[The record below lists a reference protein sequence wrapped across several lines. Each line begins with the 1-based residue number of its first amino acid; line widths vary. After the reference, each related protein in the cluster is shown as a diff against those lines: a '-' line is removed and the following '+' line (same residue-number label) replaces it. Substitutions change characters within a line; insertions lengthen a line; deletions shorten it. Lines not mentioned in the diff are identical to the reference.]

1 MATKKELQ
9 EQLALLEKINQ
20 ATVDLQKEL
29 GEIETKQEEI
39 SFLMDKRKQNAEE
52 ILKFTAQ
59 LPEERAKQYE
69 YEKKIFELN
78 VEKGK
83 LDNESRKLQEIALE
97 QKRLLIKAE
106 GDELD
111 ALTKKYKKE
120 VEISKIR
127 EENLK
132 SLNESKKRL
141 GDIAKRMGG
150 ILGIGNRLGDTITGG
165 LVVGM
170 QDMVNIIIRAD
181 HSMENF
187 GKSALSAVEN
197 IGDLG
202 LGLFLSL
209 AEEVAVAQDGI
220 RANFIK
226 TTGASRQFSQ
236 SVVDASD
243 QMRQMGLQMGAA
255 GEASTLLFQSVT
267 AFRDATPAARKDAAV
282 FVGTLI
288 ELGVSG
294 QAAAGNMQLLTMGMD
309 QTFEQAQTTTESM
322 INFAKGIN
330 MDVNQA
336 MDDFND
342 LAPELIAHGK
352 GMDKVFKG
360 LMEMSRKTGLSMQA
374 LVDVASQFDTFEGAA
389 TAVGRLN
396 GMLGGPYLNS
406 IEMVYATEEER
417 LKTMQQAM
425 QASGRQF
432 KDLSR
437 YEKKAVAAAAGFKS
451 VGDAMF
457 FFNKEAMD
465 PAAREAAE
473 SQKSLADAARDAK
486 PAQERLQM
494 ALMQLTVSMEPLL
507 SGFISFIETLVENKE
522 AASKAVFAFGG
533 LFAVVKGYAMVTS
546 LTTAFIAMKAA
557 MALAAGGATILKYA
571 FGALGTVGIIGLL
584 VLLYQLY
591 NLLFVGNSPSLI
603 EVLGLVTA
611 AVLALNLAMS
621 ANPLGLI
628 VVAGVAAVGAL
639 YTLFKHMGI
648 VEEGF
653 AGIGQTIFLA
663 LTLPLNAAIGAINLL
678 IMGLNKIPNVDIP
691 SIDFLTLSSVPF
703 FADGVNNFVGGPAIV
718 GEEGPELVH
727 LAKGTTVVPS
737 DKTVSAAREAMGMT
751 QPKVATAGGVSAE
764 DLKTAFVAALKEV
777 GIGSAGDGKI
787 VAEQPI
793 EVTIGKKV
801 FGRAVMDV
809 VKESQNLRLKPG
821 AR

>member
-1 MATKKELQ
+1 
-9 EQLALLEKINQ
+9 
-20 ATVDLQKEL
+20 
-29 GEIETKQEEI
+29 
-39 SFLMDKRKQNAEE
+39 
-52 ILKFTAQ
+52 
-59 LPEERAKQYE
+59 
-69 YEKKIFELN
+69 
-78 VEKGK
+78 
-83 LDNESRKLQEIALE
+83 
-97 QKRLLIKAE
+97 
-106 GDELD
+106 
-111 ALTKKYKKE
+111 
-120 VEISKIR
+120 
-127 EENLK
+127 
-132 SLNESKKRL
+132 
-141 GDIAKRMGG
+141 
-150 ILGIGNRLGDTITGG
+150 
-165 LVVGM
+165 
-170 QDMVNIIIRAD
+170 
-181 HSMENF
+181 
-187 GKSALSAVEN
+187 
-197 IGDLG
+197 
-202 LGLFLSL
+202 
-209 AEEVAVAQDGI
+209 
-220 RANFIK
+220 
-226 TTGASRQFSQ
+226 
-236 SVVDASD
+236 
-243 QMRQMGLQMGAA
+243 MGLQMGAA

-309 QTFEQAQTTTESM
+309 QTFEQAQATTESM

-473 SQKSLADAARDAK
+473 RQESLAKAAAAAK

-507 SGFISFIETLVENKE
+507 SGFISFIETLVKNKSVLQDVIVVTGILFSSIKAYKGLTAIAGFFKNLT
-522 AASKAVFAFGG
+522 AA
-533 LFAVVKGYAMVTS
+533 KGKDVAMTNLLSVAT
-546 LTTAFIAMKAA
+546 IKAA
-557 MALAAGGATILKYA
+557 MAQLK
-571 FGALGTVGIIGLL
+571 
-584 VLLYQLY
+584 
-591 NLLFVGNSPSLI
+591 
-603 EVLGLVTA
+603 
-611 AVLALNLAMS
+611 LNIAMA
-621 ANPLGLI
+621 ANPLGITLTVI
-628 VVAGVAAVGAL
+628 AAIATAL
-639 YTLFKHMGI
+639 YFLITRVDGVKEAFVSLGEGISSAFSAAIDMFKLLFKS
-648 VEEGF
+648 
-653 AGIGQTIFLA
+653 
-663 LTLPLNAAIGAINLL
+663 PS
-678 IMGLNKIPNVDIP
+678 KIPSVAPP
-691 SIDFLTLSSVPF
+691 SIDSAAASPPPS
-703 FADGVNNFVGGPAIV
+703 FADGVSNFVGGPAIV

-737 DKTVSAAREAMGMT
+737 DKTVSAARQAMGMT
-751 QPKVATAGGVSAE
+751 QPKVAAGGGVSAE

-777 GIGSAGDGKI
+777 GIGSAGDGRI